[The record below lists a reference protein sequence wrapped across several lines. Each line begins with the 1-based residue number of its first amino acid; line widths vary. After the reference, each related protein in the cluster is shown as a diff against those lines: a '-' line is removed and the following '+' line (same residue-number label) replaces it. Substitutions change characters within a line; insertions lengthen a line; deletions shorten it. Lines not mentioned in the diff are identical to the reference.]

1 MNTKTFALK
10 GTICFSASPQELSI
24 AEYSW
29 LVCENGRCAGVFPTL
44 PEKYQGI
51 PCRDTGSCLI
61 IPGLTDL
68 HLHAP
73 QYSFRST
80 GMDLELLDWLN
91 TYTFPEESRYADLSY
106 AKKAYRIFADDL
118 KKSATTRASV
128 FATLHVEA
136 TELLMDLLEQTGVKT
151 LVGKVN
157 MDRNGSPVLQEAS
170 AGESIAETERWL
182 TEISGKYRNTAPIL
196 TPRFTPSC
204 SDELMRKLSKIQK
217 RTGLPVQSHL
227 SENPG
232 EIAWVQKLCPTTHF
246 YGEAYDQFGLFGGQ
260 NCPTIMAHCVYSTD
274 QEIALIKERGVYIAH
289 CPQSNTNLAS
299 GIAPAKRYLQEGLN
313 IGLGSDIAGGTSI
326 SILRAIADAIQ
337 ASKLHWRLTDES
349 RQPLSLEEGFYLAT
363 AGGGS
368 FFGKVGSFREGFEFD
383 AVILDDSSLPCP
395 RTFTPRER
403 LERLIYLGDERN
415 IAGKYVE
422 GSRIF

>member
-1 MNTKTFALK
+1 
-10 GTICFSASPQELSI
+10 
-24 AEYSW
+24 
-29 LVCENGRCAGVFPTL
+29 
-44 PEKYQGI
+44 
-51 PCRDTGSCLI
+51 
-61 IPGLTDL
+61 
-68 HLHAP
+68 
-73 QYSFRST
+73 
-80 GMDLELLDWLN
+80 
-91 TYTFPEESRYADLSY
+91 
-106 AKKAYRIFADDL
+106 
-118 KKSATTRASV
+118 
-128 FATLHVEA
+128 
-136 TELLMDLLEQTGVKT
+136 
-151 LVGKVN
+151 
-157 MDRNGSPVLQEAS
+157 
-170 AGESIAETERWL
+170 
-182 TEISGKYRNTAPIL
+182 
-196 TPRFTPSC
+196 
-204 SDELMRKLSKIQK
+204 
-217 RTGLPVQSHL
+217 
-227 SENPG
+227 
-232 EIAWVQKLCPTTHF
+232 
-246 YGEAYDQFGLFGGQ
+246 
-260 NCPTIMAHCVYSTD
+260 MAHCVYSTD